1 MNMMKAI
8 LCSAQ
13 WNGQLLMNKKTQL
26 DTNLKVSCMW
36 MYAQIYK
43 YFFPSLYMFCS
54 PLGPNTEE
62 NAWRRFVNT
71 HPLVVNMTD
80 IILTRCVSML
90 WIIRWNLRKMK
101 CGCQSFIFQDHG
113 DLLRDLFPIID
124 KSHICWASNLL
135 DQNILP
141 PQISWSTLPKTI
153 A

>member
-1 MNMMKAI
+1 MTMMKTI

-13 WNGQLLMNKKTQL
+13 WNGQLLMNKKLNSIQIWRYL
-26 DTNLKVSCMW
+26 VCECMLKYISISFLSYTCFV
-36 MYAQIYK
+36 A
-43 YFFPSLYMFCS
+43 L
-54 PLGPNTEE
+54 LGLILKKMPEE
-62 NAWRRFVNT
+62 DLLIRI
-71 HPLVVNMTD
+71 HLVVNMTD

-90 WIIRWNLRKMK
+90 WTIRWNLRKMK

-124 KSHICWASNLL
+124 ICWASNLL

-153 A
+153 V